1 MNNHITIRL
10 EKYNSVYSWF
20 IRLSDKNN
28 FDFSLINW
36 LDFEYIKYIRKY
48 PSIGIHIQTTFDN
61 INYLYPLI
69 VNKPYKI
76 EPENNLYH
84 SLNSIDSKNDFD
96 ELEYLGDLEDLEDLG
111 DLEDSINLDHCLL
124 PSKKLKRA
132 NAVITL
138 DVFDIVELDSTLK
151 YIFSNFSN

>member
-96 ELEYLGDLEDLEDLG
+96 ELEYLGDLG
-111 DLEDSINLDHCLL
+111 DSTNLDNCLL

>member
-1 MNNHITIRL
+1 MHRYTYSNN
-10 EKYNSVYSWF
+10 
-20 IRLSDKNN
+20 
-28 FDFSLINW
+28 
-36 LDFEYIKYIRKY
+36 
-48 PSIGIHIQTTFDN
+48 FDN

-84 SLNSIDSKNDFD
+84 SLNSIESKNDFD
-96 ELEYLGDLEDLEDLG
+96 ELEYLGDFG
-111 DLEDSINLDHCLL
+111 DSTNLDNCLL

>member
-76 EPENNLYH
+76 EPENNLSH
-84 SLNSIDSKNDFD
+84 SLNSIESKNDFD
-96 ELEYLGDLEDLEDLG
+96 ELEYLVDFGD
-111 DLEDSINLDHCLL
+111 STNLDNCLL